1 VGGPRDLHRLALR
14 EEVIGDPA
22 LVENLDGASEAFRAS
37 HFRRFW
43 LRLAI
48 MRHDSGLA
56 ASPPVRDILRVSGAG
71 ILLSLL
77 RPLWTDNLLA
87 KRQRLTPIYPL
98 ISLLIMVCIFEK

>member
-1 VGGPRDLHRLALR
+1 LALR
-14 EEVIGDPA
+14 EEAIGDPA
-22 LVENLDGASEAFRAS
+22 LVENLDGAGEAFRAS

-71 ILLSLL
+71 ILLSPSAVDGQPP
-77 RPLWTDNLLA
+77 RKA
-87 KRQRLTPIYPL
+87 AARR
-98 ISLLIMVCIFEK
+98 VRRFEDA